1 MEFFDVK
8 LKTYKGLTF
17 SQGDWD
23 TCELIARLEI
33 GNILSQYGLLKGH
46 EIDNSTSCVILP
58 NNSPFT

>member
-17 SQGDWD
+17 NQGDWD